1 MNEKRNT
8 LGKIFS
14 ILMLLF
20 FFAIILFMFFAIF
33 RINEYTVFPA
43 VMTFALINFVI
54 LLVIIGGGSEI
65 ANKVGT
71 ASYISICV
79 VTAIYTLLQF
89 IFMGFRYQSDS
100 VNSYVFFQLILL
112 FIYFL
117 IFIPT
122 MLMGA
127 NNNNK

>member
-65 ANKVGT
+65 ANKGRHSLLYINLCGLQQYIPCFS
-71 ASYISICV
+71 SYLWFDIN
-79 VTAIYTLLQF
+79 L
-89 IFMGFRYQSDS
+89 FR
-100 VNSYVFFQLILL
+100 
-112 FIYFL
+112 
-117 IFIPT
+117 
-122 MLMGA
+122 
-127 NNNNK
+127 K